1 MNTENIIALA
11 DLIETLPQAGFGSRE
26 GFFMG
31 NWRHD
36 CGTPSCIAGWAVHL
50 AGIDCSR
57 SQVADKAADWL
68 DLYFEDEAQDLFEPS
83 HLPYEAITPQHAAKV
98 LRHLAE
104 TGVVDW
110 SRS

>member
-11 DLIETLPQAGFGSRE
+11 DLIETLPQAGFGSKE

-31 NWRHD
+31 NWRHA

-50 AGIDCSR
+50 AGIDCGPH
-57 SQVADKAADWL
+57 QVPDKAADWL
-68 DLYFEDEAQDLFEPS
+68 DLPIGEEWELFDPD
-83 HLPYEAITPQHAAKV
+83 LPYSSITPQHAAKV

>member
-11 DLIETLPQAGFGSRE
+11 NLIETLPQAGFGSKE

-57 SQVADKAADWL
+57 SQVATKAADWL
-68 DLYFEDEAQDLFEPS
+68 DLDIEDEQELFDPGH